1 MGITD
6 KKQVERHLGRS
17 VGTSVGFSKNR
28 KFGLNLALK
37 STARKTSFHKWLMM
51 RVLFG
56 IELI

>member
-28 KFGLNLALK
+28 KFAK
-37 STARKTSFHKWLMM
+37 SGPEIDSA
-51 RVLFG
+51 
-56 IELI
+56 